1 MKKLLNLDRIKEK
14 IFFYNPEK
22 TTYIDEFN
30 CTVDDESISA
40 YFYLP
45 HNPCEDLVNDVVV
58 DWKQTG
64 KEIVFTNGCFDIIH
78 RGHIE
83 VLAQTADLGN
93 KLIIG
98 LNSDISIQKLKGK
111 NRPIIEE
118 QSRAILLASLEFVD
132 AVVIFSEDTPLK
144 LISALLPD
152 VLAKGGDYEIETIV
166 GHEIVQQNGGKV
178 KLVPFLDGFSSTTII
193 DKIKNS

>member
-1 MKKLLNLDRIKEK
+1 MSHLNKLNTK
-14 IFFYNPEK
+14 IYSLEELGNK
-22 TTYIDEFN
+22 
-30 CTVDDESISA
+30 
-40 YFYLP
+40 
-45 HNPCEDLVNDVVV
+45 VNA
-58 DWKQTG
+58 WKQAG
-64 KEIVFTNGCFDIIH
+64 EEVVFTNGCFDIIH

-83 VLAQTADLGN
+83 VLAQTADLGDR
-93 KLIIG
+93 LIIG
-98 LNSDISIQKLKGK
+98 LNSDTSIQKLKGK

-178 KLVPFLDGFSSTTII
+178 KFVPFVDGFSSTTII
-193 DKIKNS
+193 EKIKNS

>member
-1 MKKLLNLDRIKEK
+1 MSHLNKINSK
-14 IFFYNPEK
+14 IFSF
-22 TTYIDEFN
+22 
-30 CTVDDESISA
+30 DD
-40 YFYLP
+40 LK
-45 HNPCEDLVNDVVV
+45 NQVNA
-58 DWKQTG
+58 WKQAG
-64 KEIVFTNGCFDIIH
+64 EEVVFTNGCFDIIH

-83 VLAQTADLGN
+83 VLAQTADLGDR
-93 KLIIG
+93 LIIG
-98 LNSDISIQKLKGK
+98 LNSDSSVQKLKGK

-178 KLVPFLDGFSSTTII
+178 KLVPFVDGFSSTTII
-193 DKIKNS
+193 EKIKNS